1 MLVLEMLVM
10 DLSPVHQLRL
20 PGCVTDEV
28 CDFGQVTPVSQAS
41 VSPAEDE
48 SWLRGSPQALQLRAA
63 NLRSF

>member
-41 VSPAEDE
+41 VSPAEDG
-48 SWLRGSPQALQLRAA
+48 RVGSGALPRLCSSE
-63 NLRSF
+63 LPI